1 MHADQLF
8 DHALT
13 ILPEAVSDLLRE
25 GRSPAEYVFASFDG
39 ASELGIALIASDLAN
54 ELGVAGTNARSEVMR
69 MIAAANHRGEELV
82 VSLMVTKDVL
92 LRILAASN
100 VDATTRVAVQ
110 LWLDGPLAQHHFR
123 VVAIANEHVRAAA
136 VDGASELTEEEAPVS
151 SSMLN

>member
-8 DHALT
+8 DHALS

-25 GRSPAEYVFASFDG
+25 GRSPTEYVFASFDG
-39 ASELGIALIASDLAN
+39 ASELGIALIASDLAS
-54 ELGVAGTNARSEVMR
+54 ELGVAGSSARNEVMR

-100 VDATTRVAVQ
+100 VDAPTRIAVQ
-110 LWLDGPLAQHHFR
+110 LWLDGPLAAHHFR

-136 VDGASELTEEEAPVS
+136 VDGATDIEEEAPVS